1 MKRVTKRNLL
11 SVMGKLTEYAKETK
25 DNPDACK
32 AFCAD
37 LNAFLDELAN
47 QDAFGTEGQCD
58 PRGDQRDAR

>member
-1 MKRVTKRNLL
+1 
-11 SVMGKLTEYAKETK
+11 MGKLTEYAKETK